1 MELLDQK
8 DFYLPIEILAD
19 LVVHQSVRYHIHS
32 FIKAIKMFQFNM
44 KFGDDEKIIEL
55 RIKRF

>member
-1 MELLDQK
+1 MELLDHK
-8 DFYLPIEILAD
+8 HFYLPIEILAD
-19 LVVHQSVRYHIHS
+19 PSVRYHIHS

-44 KFGDDEKIIEL
+44 KFGNDEKIIEL